1 MKNGDTAHPYSV
13 DANAVCQQV
22 GISADTLYAY
32 VSRGLI
38 RKIPHPQD
46 GRKSLYHQD
55 DLAALKIRKFKG
67 RSRKDV
73 AASTISWGE
82 PVLQS
87 AITKIRDQH
96 LFYRGHNATELA
108 KNHDFEHVFALL
120 VGEKF
125 KGVAPLA
132 ELDRLLLPKG
142 WSPIQRL
149 TMMLAFESGNVG
161 SKGGLQTARRLL
173 RQAALVVADIEQDD
187 PSRSIAQLVSDKWSA
202 NHDAASIIEQ
212 ALILCA
218 DHELN
223 ASTYAA
229 RVAASAGANLPAALL
244 AGAATLSGDL
254 HGGMTD
260 RTREWVDKFNSTPV
274 LEREKLAPQNAVP
287 PGFGHPLYT
296 NGDPRA
302 LALMNACG
310 RPDDWEDIA
319 KFVLDRTRASPT
331 LDFGL
336 AMVEVHLN
344 LPRGCGLGIFAL
356 GRMAGWIAH
365 IFEQRKKG
373 KLIRPRAVFSG
384 QRSSD

>member
-1 MKNGDTAHPYSV
+1 MKNEHHANPYTA
-13 DANAVCQQV
+13 DADKVCQLV

-46 GRKSLYHQD
+46 GRKSLYHSG
-55 DLAALKIRKFKG
+55 DLEALKTRKSKG

-73 AASTISWGE
+73 ATSTIDWGE
-82 PVLQS
+82 PVLKS
-87 AITKIRDQH
+87 AITEIRDQKIY
-96 LFYRGHNATELA
+96 YRGQDATTLSTT
-108 KNHDFEHVFALL
+108 HGFEHVFELL

-125 KGVAPLA
+125 RGPAPA
-132 ELDRLLLPKG
+132 VDAINYAIPPD
-142 WSPIQRL
+142 WQPIQRL
-149 TMMLAFESGNVG
+149 TLMLAFESGNLG
-161 SKGGLQTARRLL
+161 SKGGTQTARRLL
-173 RQAALVVADIEQDD
+173 RQAALVVANIHKDD
-187 PSRSIAQLVSDKWSA
+187 PNCSIAQIVSNAWGT
-202 NHDAASIIEQ
+202 HLDAPRIIEQ
-212 ALILCA
+212 ALVLCA

-244 AGAATLSGDL
+244 AGAATLSGDM
-254 HGGMTD
+254 HGGMTNQA
-260 RTREWVDKFNSTPV
+260 RAWADKLRLAKSS
-274 LEREKLAPQNAVP
+274 EREHLLPVVSSP
-287 PGFGHPLYT
+287 PGFGHPFYK

-302 LALMNACG
+302 LALLDACG
-310 RPDDWEDIA
+310 SPIDWMMVTN
-319 KFVLDRTRASPT
+319 FVQEQTGTAPT

-336 AMVEVHLN
+336 AMVEAHLN

-373 KLIRPRAVFSG
+373 KLIRPRAMFSG
-384 QRSSD
+384 HRTST